1 MVLVHF
7 AWVEKGNDPETAE
20 ATMEGLAFPSPHSR
34 AAGSEEAG
42 RRSCLSFPANIR
54 KIDAGKRVLSR
65 REGGLGN
72 GVKNPDR
79 ERGRFRIVSQRI
91 FPYTKWKRS
100 MGKNRRENQ
109 RRKLA
114 MKFFTKKRIWLG
126 IVILVLAVAVYFG
139 YRNREYI
146 QQLPIGCGA
155 KAELLCSGIFVS
167 GRDEAS
173 VLSEDVAFHPLFKL
187 FKPKIDYN
195 EKSVTVSLWGLGLF
209 KKKAIYHDQLG
220 AILIQNV
227 PEETIRGRKVNLPLP
242 EPANPE
248 TVPWPMGDLLS
259 ADPLPMNVDQTKVAA
274 ALDKIF
280 AEPDPKHLKRTRAA
294 VVVYDG
300 RILAE
305 RYADGITKDT
315 RLISWSVAKSITN
328 ALAGILAG
336 QGKLNIKDPAPV
348 PEWRS
353 PDDPRHA
360 ITTDML
366 LRMSGGQE
374 WYEAYAEHP
383 VSDVNLMLFTKPDMA
398 AFAAAKPLAVPP
410 DTKWEYSTGTTM
422 IINRIIRQAIEK
434 EEEYWAFPRRELFNK
449 IGMRS
454 AVIET
459 DASGTFT
466 AGSGI
471 YVCARDYAR
480 FGLLYLQDGVWQGE
494 RILPEGWVAYT
505 ATPTPTSKAGDYGAQ
520 FWLNKGV
527 PNDPTK
533 RPYPKLPQD
542 MLMADG
548 YQGQMIAIFPSRKLV
563 VVRLGMSWDYGWG
576 RTEFLEDVLSA
587 IS

>member
-1 MVLVHF
+1 
-7 AWVEKGNDPETAE
+7 
-20 ATMEGLAFPSPHSR
+20 
-34 AAGSEEAG
+34 
-42 RRSCLSFPANIR
+42 
-54 KIDAGKRVLSR
+54 
-65 REGGLGN
+65 
-72 GVKNPDR
+72 
-79 ERGRFRIVSQRI
+79 
-91 FPYTKWKRS
+91 
-100 MGKNRRENQ
+100 
-109 RRKLA
+109 
-114 MKFFTKKRIWLG
+114 MKFFSKKRIWLG

-227 PEETIRGRKVNLPLP
+227 PEETIRGRKVNIPSP

-454 AVIET
+454 AVWGT
-459 DASGTFT
+459 DAT
-466 AGSGI
+466 GSFIGSS
-471 YVCARDYAR
+471 YLYATARDYAR
-480 FGLLYLQDGVWQGE
+480 FGLLFLNDGVWQGE

-505 ATPTPTSKAGDYGAQ
+505 TTPAPAAPKGQYGAH
-520 FWLNKGV
+520 FWLNRGKTS
-527 PNDPTK
+527 DPASRK
-533 RPYPKLPQD
+533 YPQLPPD
-542 MLMADG
+542 SFFAMG
-548 YQGQMIAIFPSRKLV
+548 YQGQTIAIIPSHKLV
-563 VVRLGMSWDYGWG
+563 IVRLGMTYDDNWG
-576 RTEFLEDVLSA
+576 MEPFIKSVLAA
-587 IS
+587 IQ

>member
-1 MVLVHF
+1 
-7 AWVEKGNDPETAE
+7 
-20 ATMEGLAFPSPHSR
+20 
-34 AAGSEEAG
+34 
-42 RRSCLSFPANIR
+42 
-54 KIDAGKRVLSR
+54 
-65 REGGLGN
+65 
-72 GVKNPDR
+72 
-79 ERGRFRIVSQRI
+79 
-91 FPYTKWKRS
+91 
-100 MGKNRRENQ
+100 
-109 RRKLA
+109 

-126 IVILVLAVAVYFG
+126 IIVFVLAVAVYFG
-139 YRNREYI
+139 YTNREYV

-195 EKSVTVSLWGLGLF
+195 EKSATVSLWGLGLF

-227 PEETIRGRKVNLPLP
+227 PEDTIRGRKVNIPAP
-242 EPANPE
+242 EPATPE
-248 TVPWPMGDLLS
+248 TVPWPTGDLMS
-259 ADPLPMNVDQTKVAA
+259 SDPLPMNVDQAKVAA

-280 AEPDPKHLKRTRAA
+280 AEPEPKHLKRTRAA
-294 VVVYDG
+294 LVVYDG

-305 RYADGITKDT
+305 RYAPGITKDT

-328 ALAGILAG
+328 ALVGILVG

-353 PDDPRHA
+353 PDDPRHV

-383 VSDVNLMLFTKPDMA
+383 VSDVNSMLFTKPDMA

-410 DTKWEYSTGTTM
+410 DSKWEYSTGTTM
-422 IINRIIRQAIEK
+422 IINRIIRQTIGNQ
-434 EEEYWAFPRRELFNK
+434 EEYWAFPRRELFNK

-505 ATPTPTSKAGDYGAQ
+505 TTPSRTSKAGDYGAQ
-520 FWLNKGV
+520 FWLNKGD

-533 RPYPKLPQD
+533 RPYAKLPQD
-542 MLMADG
+542 MFMAEG
-548 YQGQMIAIFPSRKLV
+548 YQGQMVAIVPSLKLV
-563 VVRLGMSWDYGWG
+563 VVRLGMTWDDRWG
-576 RTEFLEDVLSA
+576 RREFLEDILSA
-587 IS
+587 ISEP